1 MIEHT
6 TGGKVGSAE
15 LADVHRRDPLTILQ
29 PAAKTT
35 PEAVHRPNAAS
46 HVLEC
51 LTTRSSATST
61 SPEGHSFPCRV
72 LTRRPGCR
80 KYLAARTPARRI
92 RPGRRT

>member
-6 TGGKVGSAE
+6 TSGKAGSAE

-29 PAAKTT
+29 PTAKTT

-61 SPEGHSFPCRV
+61 SPQGHSSPRRV
-72 LTRRPGCR
+72 LTRRPGWR
-80 KYLAARTPARRI
+80 KYLAARTPAKRI